1 MTLSETNQNKNRLK
15 LSFIHQKD
23 LLEQS
28 ELLYTGFAVL
38 EKSRTDSCARG
49 VLLEVRGLV

>member
-23 LLEQS
+23 LLEQNS
-28 ELLYTGFAVL
+28 
-38 EKSRTDSCARG
+38 K
-49 VLLEVRGLV
+49 